1 MMKCRAKYQSVV
13 YAIDVDY
20 KHGDDYGNE
29 THQPEQ
35 YFLNN
40 LAAFCSRDIFTFELF
55 ATINMLF
62 STMLVM
68 MVGAM
73 MMMPVFGMFG
83 IFLSYVLSFCFHYVK
98 FIFVR

>member
-1 MMKCRAKYQSVV
+1 
-13 YAIDVDY
+13 
-20 KHGDDYGNE
+20 
-29 THQPEQ
+29 
-35 YFLNN
+35 
-40 LAAFCSRDIFTFELF
+40 
-55 ATINMLF
+55 MLF

-83 IFLSYVLSFCFHYVK
+83 IFLSYVLFFCFHYVK